1 MWIKTK
7 VDGAFMKWLFLKVGW
22 YRTGL
27 YKIDIICFVA
37 SNHHNSTV
45 IFFTEKKNGT
55 QNHSKLSAAEPG
67 MLILRE
73 KWDDKAVSLFHQV
86 YP

>member
-1 MWIKTK
+1 M
-7 VDGAFMKWLFLKVGW
+7 DGAFMKWLLLKIGW

-45 IFFTEKKNGT
+45 IFFTEKKKIGLRITRNFQL
-55 QNHSKLSAAEPG
+55 QNLVC
-67 MLILRE
+67 L
-73 KWDDKAVSLFHQV
+73 
-86 YP
+86 Y